1 MGPYDRLKD
10 DVAIVVGAGSSGE
23 GIGIGKAISLS
34 FAREGAKVVL
44 VDLHLERAEETKR
57 LIVEEG
63 GEAIAVAANIA
74 EPADCK
80 RIVATANEHFGTV
93 GILVNNAAITP
104 LLGVGD
110 TSAELFTE
118 VTSVNVTGPFLMTQ
132 AVLPG
137 MIERGGGSIVHI
149 TSVSAMRSTNGHQT
163 AYAASKAALLGLMID
178 VANEHGRNGV
188 RVNCIAPG
196 MIDTP
201 LRKVTMRDMGVDP
214 DDYPF
219 GVQSSLGHAGDGWD
233 IARAAVFLSSDEARF
248 ITGVHLPVD
257 GGLTT
262 RQPS

>member
-1 MGPYDRLKD
+1 MAHYDRLKD
-10 DVAIVVGAGSSGE
+10 DVAIVIGAGSSGE

-44 VDLHLERAEETKR
+44 VDLHEDRAEGTKR
-57 LIVEEG
+57 QVVEEG
-63 GEAIAVAANIA
+63 GEAIVVAANV
-74 EPADCK
+74 ADPDDCR
-80 RIVATANEHFGTV
+80 RIVAETKKHYGHASV
-93 GILVNNAAITP
+93 LVNNAAFTP
-104 LLGVGD
+104 LLGVAE
-110 TSAELFTE
+110 TSAELFTK
-118 VTSVNVTGPFLMTQ
+118 VTAVNVTGPFLMTQ

-149 TSVSAMRSTNGHQT
+149 TSVSAIRSTNGRQT

-188 RVNCIAPG
+188 RVNCISPG

-201 LRKVTMRDMGVDP
+201 LRKKTMSDMGINP

-233 IARAAVFLSSDEARF
+233 IARAAVFLASDEARF